1 MKFQM
6 APHQGGDEV
15 YARHHAMMDMILKN
29 REAQLM
35 KMAELRR
42 KLDAAEKVETCR
54 RIRTGQSPESF
65 RRTKPS
71 RSMSRGILNS
81 HILNRLKGRR
91 EIGSGRQRRF
101 SNSFEDK
108 DNVTQMEQQHAQP
121 ESRRGRD
128 AFQRLSANVKRFNYL
143 HKVGLRAFFLD

>member
-1 MKFQM
+1 MSFLGTRLIVASGQRTGNSADSQRDHKEEDVQISGHG
-6 APHQGGDEV
+6 AGDEV

-71 RSMSRGILNS
+71 RSMSRGAAHLYK
-81 HILNRLKGRR
+81 L
-91 EIGSGRQRRF
+91 
-101 SNSFEDK
+101 
-108 DNVTQMEQQHAQP
+108 
-121 ESRRGRD
+121 
-128 AFQRLSANVKRFNYL
+128 
-143 HKVGLRAFFLD
+143 